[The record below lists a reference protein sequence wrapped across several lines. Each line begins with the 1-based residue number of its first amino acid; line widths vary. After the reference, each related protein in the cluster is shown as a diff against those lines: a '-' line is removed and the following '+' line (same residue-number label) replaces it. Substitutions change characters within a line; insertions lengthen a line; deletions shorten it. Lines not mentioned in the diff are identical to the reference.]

1 MIAGLVFIVFYWL
14 KPNSL
19 FSQGLQA
26 GQSLFKLA
34 TAHLFAVHEQAED
47 FAREIAL
54 ALHGPGDDGLIARG
68 PEGEFRRVGGLH
80 RLLEFEPETDG
91 LAGLARG
98 DGHLAGANLAVTLPG
113 HRRARAGVG
122 TGEGVFAVR
131 VEFGPGRPGLP

>member
-1 MIAGLVFIVFYWL
+1 MS
-14 KPNSL
+14 KSS

-34 TAHLFAVHEQAED
+34 ATHLFAVHEEAED

-54 ALHGPGDDGLIARG
+54 ALHGPGDNGLIALG

-80 RLLEFEPETDG
+80 RLLKFEPEADG

-98 DGHLAGANLAVTLPG
+98 DGHLADAYLAVALPG
-113 HRRARAGVG
+113 HRRARAGSLS
-122 TGEGVFAVR
+122 GEGAFAVR
-131 VEFGPGRPGLP
+131 VELGPWRPRLP